1 MRKQS
6 DKLKVVGLPN
16 NWLEVF
22 KTVDA
27 IKTKRQRNHS
37 ILQETTDMGNQL
49 DHVMF
54 EHPGLRG

>member
-22 KTVDA
+22 KTVDDMED
-27 IKTKRQRNHS
+27 KDRGT
-37 ILQETTDMGNQL
+37 ILYYRRLQTWATNWT
-49 DHVMF
+49 
-54 EHPGLRG
+54 R